1 MILEVAL
8 LQIIESKTDEFE
20 INFKKASEIIY
31 KKKGYINH
39 ELHKYSY
46 NKNNYILMV

>member
-31 KKKGYINH
+31 KKKDTSIMNYINI
-39 ELHKYSY
+39 
-46 NKNNYILMV
+46 YIIKIIIF

>member
-20 INFKKASEIIY
+20 INFKKASEIIS
-31 KKKGYINH
+31 KKKRVH
-39 ELHKYSY
+39 QT
-46 NKNNYILMV
+46 